1 MQNLDSNLISL
12 LKDFI
17 NENDIQIDSEIDSN
31 LRLLGSNSVFDSME
45 LVQFIVEV
53 EQFLDEE
60 YGLEIELT
68 SDKAMSRRTSPFSRV
83 QNLIDY
89 VQEQLNSDNDE

>member
-68 SDKAMSRRTSPFSRV
+68 SDKAMSRRTSPFI
-83 QNLIDY
+83 NLKA
-89 VQEQLNSDNDE
+89 LNNFILEETND